1 MIVQALGRRIVL
13 MGFMAVMLLQAAAP
27 AMAQPAGA
35 SNPGVDPSVCTSM
48 SDRID
53 ELQNANPPGPG
64 EPKGILTEI
73 SGFIKDVTES
83 AAQSIFS
90 AFINNPDYKFAV
102 GAVLTLYVAIFGAMF
117 TMGIVQATFGQVLMR
132 LLKFAL
138 ITALLV
144 EGWAFFS
151 DIVVRFFNDGT
162 DELICAVMS
171 IAAGE
176 PANSTNCMLPS
187 GEIAPFYRLDR
198 VASFLI
204 HPDTIVA
211 IMGSATS
218 GVYSFGMTGLMLL
231 SFLGFVKLLVDALQ
245 TYAVAF
251 VVRTML
257 LGLAPLFFI
266 FLLFERTKNLFTGWI
281 NLLVSFSLN
290 PILLFTFLSFMV
302 VMIQSA
308 TYNMM
313 NVELCWSSV
322 QVDGAPEGTTKQKQ
336 FWRFMDTSK
345 SPPEPYLLDWTFEG
359 NEDCR
364 AANGGSNAQCPQFP
378 IKIIDVLT
386 FFLLV
391 WLAMRFAEVI
401 DRISNELSSAV
412 ASLSADTKLMHYLS
426 KDEGGAS
433 MPNPN
438 PSAIGGA
445 PPQGNRPTGPKE

>member
-1 MIVQALGRRIVL
+1 MIVQTLGRSIVL
-13 MGFMAVMLLQAAAP
+13 VMCMALMLLHTSSSAFANTTTP
-27 AMAQPAGA
+27 I
-35 SNPGVDPSVCTSM
+35 DPSVCTTM
-48 SDRID
+48 TDRITA
-53 ELQNANPPGPG
+53 LQNANPPQPG

-73 SGFIKDVTES
+73 SGFIKDVTETATES
-83 AAQSIFS
+83 VFS
-90 AFINNPDYKFAV
+90 AFINNPDYQFAV

-144 EGWAFFS
+144 EGWGFFN

-162 DELICAVMS
+162 DELICAVMN
-171 IAAGE
+171 IAAGQS
-176 PANSTNCMLPS
+176 ANASNCMLS
-187 GEIAPFYRLDR
+187 TGEIAPFYRIDR
-198 VASFLI
+198 VATFLI

-231 SFLGFVKLLVDALQ
+231 AFLGFIKLLVDALQ
-245 TYAVAF
+245 TYAIAF
-251 VVRTML
+251 VVRSML
-257 LGLAPLFFI
+257 LGLAPIFFI

-290 PILLFTFLSFMV
+290 PILLFTFLSFMI

-313 NVELCWSSV
+313 NVQLCWASV
-322 QVDGAPEGTTKQKQ
+322 QEEGAPEGTTTQKQ
-336 FWRFMDTSK
+336 FWRFMDTTK
-345 SPPEPYLLDWTFEG
+345 NPPEPYLLDWTYEG
-359 NEDCR
+359 NEQCR
-364 AANGGSNAQCPQFP
+364 IASGPNAGQECPQFP

-412 ASLSADTKLMHYLS
+412 ASLSADTKLMHYMN
-426 KDEGGAS
+426 KDEGG
-433 MPNPN
+433 
-438 PSAIGGA
+438 GGSPA
-445 PPQGNRPTGPKE
+445 LPPANQQIMQARRDK

>member
-1 MIVQALGRRIVL
+1 MIVQALVRRIVL
-13 MGFMAVMLLQAAAP
+13 VMLTALLLLHTSAP
-27 AMAQPAGA
+27 AIAEAI
-35 SNPGVDPSVCTSM
+35 DPSVCTTM
-48 SDRID
+48 QDRID
-53 ELQNANPPGPG
+53 ELQAATPPGPG
-64 EPKGILTEI
+64 EPQGILTEI
-73 SGFIKDVTES
+73 SGFIKDVTET
-83 AAQSIFS
+83 ATESIFT
-90 AFINNPDYKFAV
+90 AFVNNPEYKYAV
-102 GAVLTLYVAIFGAMF
+102 SAVLTLYVAIFGAMF

-138 ITALLV
+138 ITALLL

-151 DIVVRFFNDGT
+151 DVVVRFFNDGT
-162 DELICAVMS
+162 DELICAVMN

-176 PANSTNCMLPS
+176 AGNASNCMLS
-187 GEIAPFYRLDR
+187 NGEIAPFYRIDR

-231 SFLGFVKLLVDALQ
+231 AFLGFVKLLVDALQ

-251 VVRTML
+251 VVRSML
-257 LGLAPLFFI
+257 LGLAPIFFI

-281 NLLVSFSLN
+281 NLLVAFSLN

-313 NVELCWSSV
+313 NVELCWASA
-322 QVDGAPEGTTKQKQ
+322 QVEGAPEGTTKQKQ

-345 SPPEPYLLDWTFEG
+345 NPPEPYLLDWTYDG
-359 NEDCR
+359 SEDCR
-364 AANGGSNAQCPQFP
+364 IASGPDAGQQCPQFP

-412 ASLSADTKLMHYLS
+412 ASLSADTKLMHYLN
-426 KDEGGAS
+426 KDEGGGGGPS
-433 MPNPN
+433 MAAANPN
-438 PSAIGGA
+438 VTNASPPA
-445 PPQGNRPTGPKE
+445 PMQTGRRTP